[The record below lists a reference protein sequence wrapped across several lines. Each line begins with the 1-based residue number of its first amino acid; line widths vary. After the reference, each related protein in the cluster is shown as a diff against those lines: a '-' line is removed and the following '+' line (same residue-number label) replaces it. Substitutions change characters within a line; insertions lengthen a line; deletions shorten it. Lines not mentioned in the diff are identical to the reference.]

1 MGQEFYQEIVN
12 IKFKGIHNIRH
23 WDRIRIGG
31 ADWNIFD
38 FCRVGRGDVE
48 DWRIKLV
55 EQY

>member
-38 FCRVGRGDVE
+38 FF
-48 DWRIKLV
+48 
-55 EQY
+55 